1 MKRNYQAPVLTSTEY
16 EPDNRIALK
25 ISDGETEEQLSNE
38 RSNINST
45 SKDNNSNTEWG
56 NLW

>member
-1 MKRNYQAPVLTSTEY
+1 MKRNYQSPVLTYIEY
-16 EPDNRIALK
+16 EQDSRIALK

>member
-1 MKRNYQAPVLTSTEY
+1 MKRNYQSPILTCTEY
-16 EPDNRIALK
+16 EPDNCIALK

-38 RSNINST
+38 RSNRNNT